1 MHSLGAEIR
10 EKAEREGEDRMG
22 RLSEILVQLNRFMD
36 IVKAVQ
42 DVIYHQRLYQKF
54 GLQKDKIKRQP
65 NPNGC
70 LLRRRYFLLWG

>member
-1 MHSLGAEIR
+1 MYSLGAEIR
-10 EKAEREGEDRMG
+10 EKAEREGENRKR
-22 RLSEILVQLNRFMD
+22 RLNKILVRLNRFMD

-42 DVIYHQRLYQKF
+42 DVTYHQKLYQEF

>member
-1 MHSLGAEIR
+1 MYSLGAEIR
-10 EKAEREGEDRMG
+10 EKAEREGENRKR
-22 RLSEILVQLNRFMD
+22 RLNEILVRLNRFMD

-42 DVIYHQRLYQKF
+42 DVIYRQKLYQEF

>member
-1 MHSLGAEIR
+1 MYSLGAEIR
-10 EKAEREGEDRMG
+10 EKAEREGENRKR
-22 RLSEILVQLNRFMD
+22 RLNKILVRLNRFMD

-42 DVIYHQRLYQKF
+42 DVIYRQKLYQEF

>member
-1 MHSLGAEIR
+1 MYSLGAEIR
-10 EKAEREGEDRMG
+10 EKAEREGENRKR
-22 RLSEILVQLNRFMD
+22 RLNEILVRLNRFMD

-42 DVIYHQRLYQKF
+42 DVTYHQKLYQEF

>member
-1 MHSLGAEIR
+1 MYSLRAEIR
-10 EKAEREGEDRMG
+10 EKAEREGEDQRG
-22 RLSEILVQLNRFMD
+22 RLSEILVQLNRFMY

-42 DVIYHQRLYQKF
+42 DVTYHQKLHQEF